1 MLSPNSCSSSCRASS
16 KWGGAI
22 GARSASSVSF
32 NAAGLYDPVLATAK
46 SDAAGNAATLSAT
59 VFIAGRARAARS
71 LLEDSTTPLGDAR
84 AHASCGRFEQ
94 ERLRVEAAHGVAH
107 GAQRIPAQALQIEA
121 RSSDAKAAVGEL
133 LRVDAQLGT

>member
-1 MLSPNSCSSSCRASS
+1 MFVTVRNVARRACSKCCGAIRTRSTAFASS
-16 KWGGAI
+16 
-22 GARSASSVSF
+22 
-32 NAAGLYDPVLATAK
+32 NAPGLYGRRSTSAK
-46 SDAAGNAATLSAT
+46 GDAARNAATLSAT

-107 GAQRIPAQALQIEA
+107 GAQRIPAQALQIET
-121 RSSDAKAAVGEL
+121 RSSDAKAAVREL